1 MLIIYSN
8 TEEKDTT
15 VNDEMSF
22 AVAERVSEFSYSAT
36 TVSFNWSTRGH
47 VTRCSPLI
55 GR

>member
-1 MLIIYSN
+1 MLVICSN

-36 TVSFNWSTRGH
+36 SVSFNWST
-47 VTRCSPLI
+47 
-55 GR
+55 